1 MATGN
6 TSTKNKIINLAN
18 VEFTEN
24 GTYIPNKGVTG
35 FGKVTVTVPPDAM
48 KKPLYITPTATNVL
62 NEINWDEYT
71 GPYLD
76 KYVKAIGYKKENR
89 NVYDFSNIFI
99 GRMKSDGTIVNTF
112 EDVIGKVSNC
122 LVIYGDGN
130 VIIGYVDAKGNA
142 FDFEDTKIGKLDE
155 DGNIVNDEQV
165 IIGKSATNVYLA
177 YNNTEIEYV
186 GVRDVQVRKVG
197 SWIDSNISADNI
209 RKGQSILGVAGEV
222 IELNGEERTV
232 NSSTSTQTIVP
243 SNGKNAITKVTVN
256 PYTLQTDKT
265 VQPTFNKHTYYADK
279 GYNGLGNLTVD
290 PINVQ
295 ILVDEEPNL
304 KPENIKKN
312 VRLFGGQITGTYDNY
327 PPLTTVSISPKT
339 TPQTITPPSGFDGF
353 TKASVDPV
361 TYDIDPNIKPENIR
375 KGASILGVEGVFKA
389 GNLQDKTVD
398 PQPHQTTVECDT
410 DTPEEYVGLNSV
422 TINAVT
428 SDIDSNI
435 QAENIKKDVTI
446 LGVTGNYDPQPKIQA
461 PVTVDPSI
469 LQQSVTPD
477 AGYDGLGRVNI
488 NAVTA
493 SIDPNI
499 LAENIKKNIDILGVT
514 GTYDPKPNYQEEK
527 IVQPTATGDIQVTAD
542 PTYDAL
548 LKVIVK
554 AVTASIDPNIL
565 PKNIRKN
572 VSILGVLGTME
583 EGGGQRWFDFSGL
596 QNFVELNQD
605 AWSEGGNESIRI
617 TGNSTDYELETFIN
631 ETFPSISNINAI
643 MFKEVYGYND
653 EEITDDIVE
662 ECYINFIG
670 GNLYM
675 EYSKITIIEDQKR
688 YFYPLINDYGVK
700 GLTIGL
706 DNDDGSARTMKLYVL
721 TDSSRKYNPVPV
733 LVNGNM
739 TVGLLPPEYDDFRY
753 VKEIQI
759 PAHDVY
765 IPKTQSMDEQQWVLR
780 DKNAVRTRLINTS
793 DQPDIIEVSA
803 YDRDYGQLDNEINI
817 HGGWK
822 LKDYSKLLMNPVTTL
837 CTQSISGESGYIRIP
852 GNVEKQNGYY
862 YYIKFSPDQ
871 LSGSHTYYPLAYCD
885 SMFAVYLHRYATYEP
900 YHLGWR
906 YSWSSSSS
914 GLNTYYGYNMYP
926 GNIYY
931 IRIYVT
937 GTTARLDFSTDGT
950 SWTNNISTVSSGYIN
965 STNSNPIYFYSS
977 SGPNTKL
984 YADGFYITNSNGNK
998 VYTPLEEVFI
1008 KKTSHEIVNRD
1019 NENLLVTRDTSR
1031 YSVKYQGDERYQ
1043 ISSLNTSTS
1052 LLDMGVNGNI
1062 EIQNGFY
1069 VNNKT
1074 WEICQHFKLTSIISS
1089 NNRHLASWSANSSN
1103 TWRNCLWIDTGNCI
1117 CWRVYYNGSN
1127 STVMDGRLTNT
1138 SLTVNTD
1145 YYIKYGWNGSTYYM
1159 YVSTLP
1165 TFDSYV
1171 TSWTYNSTYITYCDT
1186 SKLLIGNWT
1195 YNSTNGSM
1203 RYLYLDDYTY
1213 VKVNDEIIWKPKHEE
1228 LYGNLVNYT
1237 DDGSPVVLDAYLAGS
1252 NLHGEITNAKIVG
1265 DVQVSKEGIVSGF
1278 DVSNYLTIPEAFN
1291 PGNNPWEIVI
1301 KCMLTH
1307 EDTSSNEYGLLG
1319 YDSTGLFK
1327 LKVIPNTRKIG
1338 LDLSTN
1344 TSSWNIGELVGQTI
1358 LQLNV
1363 YYWIKAE
1370 FTGSAYNIYLSTDG
1384 INYNLD
1390 GSLSSTT
1397 VAVFP
1402 SRTIIGYAY
1411 IHGWNGSIDLS
1422 ETYIKINDEIWWQ
1435 PNITSTYDYD
1445 WIFTKDKN
1453 WTYTGL
1459 TNFGKKG
1466 TLVVPEHHIY
1476 EWDQK
1481 EMEWSGLKQLTFNLA
1496 DETAILYTEVIEH

>member
-6 TSTKNKIINLAN
+6 TSTKNKVINLAN

-62 NEINWDEYT
+62 NEISWDEYT

-89 NVYDFSNIFI
+89 NVFDFSNTFI
-99 GRMKSDGTIVNTF
+99 GRMNPDGTIVNSF
-112 EDVIGKVSNC
+112 DDVIGKVSSC
-122 LVIYGDGN
+122 LVVYN
-130 VIIGYVDAKGNA
+130 ENNEIIGYVDAKGNA
-142 FDFEDTKIGKLDE
+142 FNFEDTKIGKLDN
-155 DGNIVNDEQV
+155 DGNIVDDEQV

-186 GVRDVQVRKVG
+186 GVRDIQVRKVG

-209 RKGQSILGVAGEV
+209 RKGQNILGVAGEV

-232 NSSTSTQTIVP
+232 NSSTSTQTILP

-256 PYTLQTDKT
+256 PYTLQTGKT
-265 VQPTFNKHTYYADK
+265 VQPAFNRHTYYADS

-295 ILVDEEPNL
+295 IIVDEEPNL

-327 PPLTTVSISPKT
+327 PPLTTVSISPKI

-361 TYDIDPNIKPENIR
+361 THDIDPNIKPENIR
-375 KGASILGVEGVFKA
+375 KGATILGVEGVFKA

-428 SDIDSNI
+428 SGIDSNI
-435 QAENIKKDVTI
+435 QAGNIKKDVTI
-446 LGVTGNYDPQPKIQA
+446 LGVTGNYDPQPIIQA
-461 PVTVDPSI
+461 PVTVDPST

-527 IVQPTATGDIQVTAD
+527 IVQPITAGDIQVTAD

-583 EGGGQRWFDFSGL
+583 EGGGQKWFDFSGL

-631 ETFPSISNINAI
+631 ETFPSIGNINAI
-643 MFKEVYGYND
+643 MFKEVYGYDD

-675 EYSKITIIEDQKR
+675 EYSKLTIIEDQKR

-721 TDSSRKYNPVPV
+721 TDSSKKYNPVPV

-739 TVGLLPPEYDDFRY
+739 TVGLLPPEYNDFRF
-753 VKEIQI
+753 VKDIQI

-765 IPKTQSMDEQQWVLR
+765 IPKTKSMDNKQWVLR
-780 DKNAVRTRLINTS
+780 DVDGVRTRLVDTLG
-793 DQPDIIEVSA
+793 QPDIIEVSA
-803 YDRDYGQLDNEINI
+803 YDRDYGELDNEINI

-822 LKDYSKLLMNPVTTL
+822 LKDYNKLLIDPVTAL

-862 YYIKFSPDQ
+862 YYIKFDPGKI
-871 LSGSHTYYPLAYCD
+871 SGNSTYYTLAYCN
-885 SMFAVYLHRYATYEP
+885 SMFAVYLYRYSTYDH
-900 YHLGWR
+900 YYIGWR
-906 YSWSSSSS
+906 NNWSSSSS
-914 GLNTYYGYNMYP
+914 GSNTYYSRNMYP
-926 GNIYY
+926 GNTYY

-937 GTTARLDFSTDGT
+937 GTTARLDFSTDGIT
-950 SWTNNISTVSSGYIN
+950 WTNNINTVSNGYIN
-965 STNSNPIYFYSS
+965 STNTNPIYFYSS
-977 SGPNTKL
+977 AGPNTKL
-984 YADGFYITNSNGNK
+984 YADGFYITDSNGNK
-998 VYTPLEEVFI
+998 VYTPLEEILI

-1043 ISSLNTSTS
+1043 ISSFNPSTA
-1052 LLDMGVNGNI
+1052 LLDMGINGNI

-1074 WEICQHFKLTSIISS
+1074 WEICQHFKLTSIIGS

-1103 TWRNCLWIDTGNCI
+1103 TRRRNVLWIDTGNCV
-1117 CWRVYYNGSN
+1117 CWRIYYNSSGSAI
-1127 STVMDGRLTNT
+1127 VDGRLNNT
-1138 SLTVNTD
+1138 SLTVGTD

-1159 YVSTLP
+1159 YLSTSP
-1165 TFDSYV
+1165 NFNSYV
-1171 TSWTYNSTYITYCDT
+1171 TSWTTNSTSITYCDT

-1195 YNSTNGSM
+1195 YNAANGSM

-1213 VKVNDEIIWKPKHEE
+1213 VKVNGEIIWKPKHEE
-1228 LYGNLVNYT
+1228 LYGNIVDYI
-1237 DDGSPVVLDAYLAGS
+1237 DDGSSVTLDAYLVIS
-1252 NLHGEITNAKIVG
+1252 GEHNVLTNADLTG
-1265 DVQVSKEGIVSGF
+1265 DVYINNNNEL
-1278 DVSNYLTIPEAFN
+1278 SNFTNYNYMKIDNFN
-1291 PGNNPWEIVI
+1291 VGTNSWKIHTKI
-1301 KCMLTH
+1301 KTGSM
-1307 EDTSSNEYGLLG
+1307 DSSERYIFGQPSINQTTPQLAIQNSVLR
-1319 YDSTGLFK
+1319 
-1327 LKVIPNTRKIG
+1327 IW
-1338 LDLSTN
+1338 LSSDK
-1344 TSSWNIGELVGQTI
+1344 SSWNIANGVSSTLTLSDNTQYDIDCYFDGTQYKVDVNGTNYITI
-1358 LQLNV
+1358 SSSV
-1363 YYWIKAE
+1363 SIYSD
-1370 FTGSAYNIYLSTDG
+1370 GSPICFGYDNGNSPFNGSIYLSNTQIEIDNTLWWEP
-1384 INYNLD
+1384 I
-1390 GSLSSTT
+1390 
-1397 VAVFP
+1397 FK
-1402 SRTIIGYAY
+1402 TI
-1411 IHGWNGSIDLS
+1411 
-1422 ETYIKINDEIWWQ
+1422 
-1435 PNITSTYDYD
+1435 YDYD
-1445 WIFTKDKN
+1445 WIFTKNDN
-1453 WTYTGL
+1453 WSFSGL
-1459 TNFGKKG
+1459 TNLGKKG
-1466 TLVVPEHHIY
+1466 TLVVPEHHIH
-1476 EWDQK
+1476 EWNQE
-1481 EMEWSGLKQLTFNLA
+1481 EMEWSGLKQLTFNLN
-1496 DETAILYTEVIEH
+1496 DETAILYTEITEH